1 MLKKNKDKFRPA
13 VIGLGYVGLPILLNL
28 EKKYFSLGF
37 DISKERVNNLNRG
50 NDIFG
55 EFEKKKLIKKN
66 HKFSHNIKSL
76 KNCNLFI
83 ITVPTPVLKNK
94 KPDLSHLK
102 NVCDLLSRMIKRND
116 IIIFESTVYPSV
128 TNNFCIPLL
137 QKNNDLK
144 EGKDFFVGYS
154 PERVNPG
161 DSRHQL
167 RNINKILAYPH
178 KYKKRELIKL
188 YSKLGK
194 KIIFSKNIIEAETAK
209 VVENIQRDV
218 NIGLI
223 NELFIAC
230 KKLNI
235 NFQKVNSLAS
245 TKWNFLKFK
254 PGLVGG
260 HCLPVDPYYFS
271 HICKK
276 INFNTKITLA
286 GRAINDSMTKIISS
300 QIKEELKK
308 KKLEKKKILI
318 CGLTYKKDVADIR
331 NSLSLKIYKKI
342 KNRYINGYDPLIDK
356 KLAKKNGLII
366 SKKDFSNYDVYIL
379 LTNHSILEKNLI
391 KLKNKILIKPI

>member
-66 HKFSHNIKSL
+66 LKFSHNIKSL

-356 KLAKKNGLII
+356 KLAKKNGLIT

>member
-13 VIGLGYVGLPILLNL
+13 VIGLGYVGLPLLLNL
-28 EKKYFSLGF
+28 EKKYFSIGF
-37 DISKERVNNLNRG
+37 DKSIERINNLNRG

-55 EFEKKKLIKKN
+55 EFGKKKLVKRNLKY
-66 HKFSHNIKSL
+66 SYDVKSL

-83 ITVPTPVLKNK
+83 ITVPTPILKNK

-102 NVCDLLSRMIKRND
+102 NVCGLLSRIIKQND
-116 IIIFESTVYPSV
+116 IIIFESTVYPGV
-128 TNNFCIPLL
+128 TNDFCIPLL
-137 QKNNDLK
+137 QKNNDLQ
-144 EGKDFFVGYS
+144 EGRDFFVGYS

-161 DSRHQL
+161 DTKHQL
-167 RNINKILAYPH
+167 KNINKILAYPH
-178 KYKKRELIKL
+178 RYKKKEILKL

-271 HICKK
+271 YICKK
-276 INFNTKITLA
+276 NNFNTKITLA
-286 GRAINDSMTKIISS
+286 GRAINDSMTKIIANK
-300 QIKEELKK
+300 IKKEIKNK
-308 KKLEKKKILI
+308 NLEKKKILI

-331 NSLSLKIYKKI
+331 NSLSLKIYKEI
-342 KNRYINGYDPLIDK
+342 KNRYIRGYDPLIDK
-356 KLAKKNGLII
+356 ELAKKNGLIS
-366 SKKDFSNYDVYIL
+366 SKKDFFNYDVYIL

>member
-1 MLKKNKDKFRPA
+1 MSKKNKDKFRPA
-13 VIGLGYVGLPILLNL
+13 VIGLGYVGLPLLLNL
-28 EKKYFSLGF
+28 EKKYFSIGF
-37 DISKERVNNLNRG
+37 DKSRERVNNLNRG
-50 NDIFG
+50 KDIFG
-55 EFEKKKLIKKN
+55 EFEKKKIAKRNLKYSYN
-66 HKFSHNIKSL
+66 VKSL

-83 ITVPTPVLKNK
+83 ITVPTPILKNK

-102 NVCDLLSRMIKRND
+102 NVCGLLSRIIKQND
-116 IIIFESTVYPSV
+116 IVIFESTVYPGV
-128 TNNFCIPLL
+128 TNDFCIPLL
-137 QKNNDLK
+137 QKNNDLQ
-144 EGKDFFVGYS
+144 EGRDFFVGYS

-161 DSRHQL
+161 DNKHQL
-167 RNINKILAYPH
+167 KNINKILAYPH
-178 KYKKRELIKL
+178 RYKKKEILKL

-271 HICKK
+271 YICKK
-276 INFNTKITLA
+276 NNFNTKITLA
-286 GRAINDSMTKIISS
+286 GRAINDSMTKIIANK
-300 QIKEELKK
+300 IRKELKNK
-308 KKLEKKKILI
+308 NLEKKNILI

-342 KNRYINGYDPLIDK
+342 KNRYIRGYDPLIDK
-356 KLAKKNGLII
+356 KLAKKNGLIS
-366 SKKDFSNYDVYIL
+366 SKKDFFNYDVYIL
-379 LTNHSILEKNLI
+379 LTKHSILEKNLI

>member
-55 EFEKKKLIKKN
+55 EFEKKKLVKKN
-66 HKFSHNIKSL
+66 LKFSHNIKSL

-356 KLAKKNGLII
+356 KLAKKNGLIT

>member
-1 MLKKNKDKFRPA
+1 MLKKNKNKFRPA

-55 EFEKKKLIKKN
+55 EFEKKKLVKKN
-66 HKFSHNIKSL
+66 LKFSYNVKSL

-83 ITVPTPVLKNK
+83 ITVPTPILKNK

-144 EGKDFFVGYS
+144 EGRDFFVGYS

-178 KYKKRELIKL
+178 KYKKREIIKL

-276 INFNTKITLA
+276 NNFNTKITLA
-286 GRAINDSMTKIISS
+286 GRAINDSMTKIISN
-300 QIKEELKK
+300 QIKKELKK
-308 KKLEKKKILI
+308 KKLGKKKILI

-331 NSLSLKIYKKI
+331 NSLSLEIYKKI

-356 KLAKKNGLII
+356 KLAKKNGLIT
-366 SKKDFSNYDVYIL
+366 SKKDFFNYDVYIL

>member
-1 MLKKNKDKFRPA
+1 MLKKNKDKLRPA

-55 EFEKKKLIKKN
+55 EFEKKKLVKKN
-66 HKFSHNIKSL
+66 LKFSHNIKSL

-356 KLAKKNGLII
+356 KLAKKNGLIT

>member
-66 HKFSHNIKSL
+66 LKFSHNIKSL

>member
-1 MLKKNKDKFRPA
+1 M
-13 VIGLGYVGLPILLNL
+13 GLPILLNL

-66 HKFSHNIKSL
+66 LKFSHNIKSL

-356 KLAKKNGLII
+356 KLAKKNGLIT